1 MKKIMLFFILFM
13 LIPISISAKEIKFN
27 NLNLLT
33 SDRIVTNIDKND
45 ATNESYVTCTDE
57 IYIPYKIVSVIRTGV
72 SFIKIG
78 VPIIFIIMGMLDFG
92 KVVLGKPDKEMD
104 KAKKSFGYRLLSA
117 ALVFLV
123 VSIVEMVLPIITTED
138 KVLNCTKCIMLD
150 DEHCEYVNIDYP
162 TSTPSPTNTP
172 TIEPTVSPTPSS
184 TPSVN
189 PTLSSNPEDENDTEE
204 QSVVKES
211 EN

>member
-13 LIPISISAKEIKFN
+13 LIPINISAKEIKINNFN
-27 NLNLLT
+27 ILT
-33 SDRIVTNIDKND
+33 SDKIVTNIDKND

-57 IYIPYKIVSVIRTGV
+57 IYIPYQIVSIVRAGV

-138 KVLNCTKCIMLD
+138 KVLNCTKCIILD
-150 DEHCEYVNIDYP
+150 DEHCEYVNIEYP
-162 TSTPSPTNTP
+162 TSTAEPTSTP
-172 TIEPTVSPTPSS
+172 TAKPTVRPTPSSTPEVSPTPSS
-184 TPSVN
+184 TPN
-189 PTLSSNPEDENDTEE
+189 EETDIDEQT
-204 QSVVKES
+204 VKES

>member
-1 MKKIMLFFILFM
+1 MKKIILFFILFM
-13 LIPISISAKEIKFN
+13 LIPINISAKEIKINNFN
-27 NLNLLT
+27 ILT
-33 SDRIVTNIDKND
+33 SDKIVTNIDKND

-57 IYIPYKIVSVIRTGV
+57 IYIPYQIVYIVRAGV

-138 KVLNCTKCIMLD
+138 KVLNCTKCIILD
-150 DEHCEYVNIDYP
+150 DEHCEYVNIEYP
-162 TSTPSPTNTP
+162 TSTAEPTSTP
-172 TIEPTVSPTPSS
+172 TAKPTVRPTPSSTPEVSPTPSS
-184 TPSVN
+184 TPN
-189 PTLSSNPEDENDTEE
+189 EETDIDEQT
-204 QSVVKES
+204 VKES